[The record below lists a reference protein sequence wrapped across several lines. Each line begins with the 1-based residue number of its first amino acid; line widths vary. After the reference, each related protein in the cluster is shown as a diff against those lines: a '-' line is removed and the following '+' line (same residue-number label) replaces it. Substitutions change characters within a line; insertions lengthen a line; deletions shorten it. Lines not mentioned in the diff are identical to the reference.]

1 MGTKGTAAPHLG
13 AGRHDGAGC
22 PLGPPA
28 SVESSVSLLL
38 ACPPTH
44 PVPSQPPSLTLPPSH
59 DPPLEPGD
67 VDSNSSPD
75 LDLNLRV
82 EPGPLPW
89 GRGGAR
95 APRRALLWG
104 WGLLGSLIG
113 PLGGKGDTPP
123 PPGGSFMVSLLVPK
137 KQLPVPP
144 SRAVGDQESL
154 PLHGEGLR
162 PRTPWSRAEFCTSRT
177 PLRVFEALPGAPSAS
192 CQCPS
197 PVSLLGSMP
206 SPPKGLGLL
215 GPQGPQ
221 HQSPHHS

>member
-1 MGTKGTAAPHLG
+1 MLGQAAPLG
-13 AGRHDGAGC
+13 HQLRWSLVFRFC
-22 PLGPPA
+22 LLVPPPIL
-28 SVESSVSLLL
+28 SL
-38 ACPPTH
+38 AR
-44 PVPSQPPSLTLPPSH
+44 PSSLTLPPSH

-67 VDSNSSPD
+67 VDGNPSPD
-75 LDLNLRV
+75 LDLNLRA
-82 EPGPLPW
+82 ELGPLPW

-113 PLGGKGDTPP
+113 ALGGKGDTPLP
-123 PPGGSFMVSLLVPK
+123 LGGSFMVSLLVP
-137 KQLPVPP
+137 P
-144 SRAVGDQESL
+144 SRAVGDQASL
-154 PLHGEGLR
+154 PLHGEGLL
-162 PRTPWSRAEFCTSRT
+162 PRTPWPRAAFCTSRT
-177 PLRVFEALPGAPSAS
+177 LLRVFEALPGAPSAS